1 MTIDE
6 PIRINKYLSAAGFC
20 SRRRADSLIDEGR
33 VTIDGKIAL
42 KGTMVTPEQIVYVD
56 GIPVENK
63 DRKDILLLVNKP
75 KGIVCTAQ
83 SKEEN
88 NIIDFLNY
96 PRRIYP
102 VGRLDKDS
110 RGLILMT
117 NVGELHNEITSVSNM
132 HEKEYIVT
140 VNKRIDAGFIKN
152 MSEGVYLKDLEQ
164 MTLPAQVKKLSER
177 TMSIVL
183 HEGKNRQ
190 IRRMCNALSYRVLD
204 LKRIRIMHFLLDGIE
219 EGSYREATKDEWER
233 LGSKFNKPK
242 DEIS

>member
-219 EGSYREATKDEWER
+219 EGSYREATQDEWER
-233 LGSKFNKPK
+233 LGAKFNKPK

>member
-233 LGSKFNKPK
+233 LGAKFNKPK